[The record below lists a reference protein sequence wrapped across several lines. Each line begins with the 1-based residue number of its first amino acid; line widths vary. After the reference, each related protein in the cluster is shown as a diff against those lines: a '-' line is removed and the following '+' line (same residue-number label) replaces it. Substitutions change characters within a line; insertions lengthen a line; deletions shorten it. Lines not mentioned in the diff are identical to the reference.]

1 MSGTAFRRRIRA
13 FTFPQLVMAV
23 AVVGLLMMMSVQ
35 AMRYATKKAD
45 MQRLLNKGNHLS
57 TCLELYHQRNN
68 RYPDAYP
75 AHLEEDL
82 APYTDDEELFVSPAA
97 PDAGAEPLNRSY
109 VTPVL
114 GQQNTYVL
122 SLNSESDPEHAAV
135 VYADMSAR
143 VVKRLPIT
151 HDGEEIEPGTV
162 VGGGTVTFG
171 NASTVELSEAVTA
184 TVVQSFVGD
193 DDNSFSV
200 VKVNRDI
207 PGMMT
212 AVAVGAGVVEVASD
226 AGVTLVR
233 GGVADVEFM
242 QEDGENYAKVAT
254 RSGEVIVNGKVV
266 RNGELVGNVV
276 ETNPDNTMLFTVD
289 EDNYLVAQEDCTA
302 HIRILGKAITYGAG
316 GPDCAVQAGA
326 KIGDDAAWE
335 WLFNGSQV
343 YGGEEY
349 TQDITK
355 GTRIA
360 AMGRASYD
368 WWSRTYKSTV
378 DRRQCLVLVNGDEPP
393 EFDPFDNQ
401 PEITEFCGSVMDP
414 STGRITIE
422 PHQALILF
430 ELGTTNMSS
439 SAADFQDLVMLVDFA
454 RIGNLGATGSGD
466 ALSGKIN
473 INPNN
478 TDNFKFLLTKPD
490 GTNIVR
496 DDLLDSRG
504 SLTYDGPALGVRVQ
518 PKGNGNQNS
527 LMLNGDVYPL
537 QNGRVYRITALKPD
551 GAEELTPLDVHLYN
565 DHDNSGAAM
574 GRWWIEITA
583 PNAKIEKEPA
593 PDVGNHKVT
602 IGDNN
607 KITVHDDVSL
617 GVRVLG
623 TDLREWYLQRRGSN
637 SRWLQ
642 RDIPI
647 SLRIKINHDWH
658 EIKNGKA
665 VQGGYQSIQ
674 ELETGTELAV
684 KAISY
689 DGYDSASYHSADG
702 SGHVLT
708 VLPGQVPDRIAPD
721 AENTPNLEDY
731 ARRALDQTTRTATI
745 APNQLLM
752 LFELEEEY
760 VDSPDAT
767 FQDIGVLLTFTPA
780 SLHKTNRKNDGT
792 FDGYGSSDSTDP
804 VGPTAETYA
813 TENGMDLTTEWA
825 MTREA
830 DLPIDDGSS
839 DSTDSTTDDSST
851 EDPIDDGSEP
861 DYTDDD
867 STADYTEA
875 DGVSRRILGRGV
887 PVKEGWWVKVTG
899 FNR

>member
-1 MSGTAFRRRIRA
+1 MMRTAFRRRTHA
-13 FTFPQLVMAV
+13 FTFPQLVMGV
-23 AVVGLLMMMSVQ
+23 AVVALLMTMSVQ

-75 AHLEEDL
+75 AHLEVDL
-82 APYTDDEELFVSPAA
+82 APYTDDEELFVSPAD

-114 GQQNTYVL
+114 SQQNTYVL
-122 SLNSESDPEHAAV
+122 SLNSESDREHAAV

-143 VVKRLPIT
+143 AVKRLPIT
-151 HDGEEIEPGTV
+151 HDGDEIEPGTV

-171 NASTVELSEAVTA
+171 NASTAELSENLTT

-193 DDNSFSV
+193 DDNPFSV
-200 VKVNRDI
+200 VKVNRDVA
-207 PGMMT
+207 GMMT
-212 AVAVGAGVVEVASD
+212 AVAVDAGVVEVASD

-233 GGVADVEFM
+233 GGVADVQFM
-242 QEDGENYAKVAT
+242 QEDGENYAKVCT
-254 RSGEVIVNGKVV
+254 KSGEVIVNGKVV
-266 RNGELVGNVV
+266 RSGELVGNVV
-276 ETNPDNTMLFTVD
+276 DDNPENNLLFTVD
-289 EDNYLVAQEDCTA
+289 DDNYLVAQEDCTA
-302 HIRILGKAITYGAG
+302 HIRVLGKAITYGAG

-368 WWSRTYKSTV
+368 WWSATYKSTV
-378 DRRQCLVLVNGDEPP
+378 DRRQVLVLVNGDEPP
-393 EFDPFDNQ
+393 EFDPFDGQ
-401 PEITEFCGSVMDP
+401 AEITEFCDSVIDP

-422 PHQALILF
+422 PHQALLLF

-439 SAADFQDLVMLVDFA
+439 PAADFQDLVMLVDFA
-454 RIGNLGATGSGD
+454 RITERGADGTGD
-466 ALSGKIN
+466 ALSGSIN

-478 TDNFKFLLTKPD
+478 ADNFEFILGKPD
-490 GTNIVR
+490 GSRIVR

-504 SLTYDGPALGVRVQ
+504 ALTYNGKALGVRVK

-537 QNGRVYRITALKPD
+537 ENGRVYRIIAVKPD
-551 GAEELTPLDVHLYN
+551 DATGDDWQLDVNLYN
-565 DHDNSGAAM
+565 DHGVGM
-574 GRWWIEITA
+574 GHWWIDISASSATIKKEAA
-583 PNAKIEKEPA
+583 PA
-593 PDVGNHKVT
+593 VGGRKVT
-602 IGDNN
+602 VGDNN
-607 KITVHDDVSL
+607 KITVHGDASL
-617 GVRVLG
+617 GIRVLG
-623 TDLREWYLQRRGSN
+623 TDLTEYYLQRRGWN
-637 SRWLQ
+637 WRWLE

-658 EIKNGKA
+658 EINNGKA
-665 VQGGYQSIQ
+665 VQDGYQSIQ
-674 ELETGTELAV
+674 ELGTDSEIAI

-689 DGYDSASYHSADG
+689 NGYDSASYHSADG

-708 VLPGQVPDRIAPD
+708 VLPGEVPDRIAPT
-721 AENTPNLEDY
+721 AENSPALRDY
-731 ARRALDQTTRTATI
+731 VKRALDETSRTATI
-745 APNQLLM
+745 APNQVLM
-752 LFELEEEY
+752 LFELDEEY
-760 VDSPDAT
+760 TDSPDAT
-767 FQDIGVLLTFTPA
+767 FQDIGVLLTFTPD
-780 SLHKTNRKNDGT
+780 SLHKTNRKNDDT
-792 FDGYGSSDSTDP
+792 FDGYGTTDSTDP

-825 MTREA
+825 MIREA

-851 EDPIDDGSEP
+851 EDPIDDGSDP
-861 DYTDDD
+861 DYTQNDDP
-867 STADYTEA
+867 TADYTEA
-875 DGVSRRILGRGV
+875 DGISRRILGRGV
-887 PVKEGWWVKVTG
+887 PVKEGWWVKVKG